1 MELINN
7 IDNLLGDDLKI
18 EISKDSKISIA
29 ASYFSIYAFEE
40 LRKELN
46 DIEELNFIF
55 TSPTFIKEGIK
66 KEKKEFHIPIGKK
79 EKNIYGNSFE
89 VKLKN
94 ELSQKAIAKECSE
107 WIKKKVKFKS
117 NITHGMINIVNESKN
132 ISYMPINSFTT
143 VDLGYEKGNNL
154 SNIITKFTDYNHS
167 KQFLNLF
174 DSIWN
179 DKDKVEDVTQ
189 TIIDY
194 ISTVYKENSPEFIYF
209 VTLYNIFN
217 NFLDDISEEL
227 LPNEGVGFKETEIW
241 KRMYD
246 FQRDAVVGA
255 INKLNKYNG
264 CIIADSVG
272 LGKTFTA
279 LGIIKYYELRNKNVL
294 VLCPKKLGDNW
305 KTYRENLSN
314 NILLKDRLR
323 YDVLYH
329 TDISRES
336 G

>member
-1 MELINN
+1 
-7 IDNLLGDDLKI
+7 
-18 EISKDSKISIA
+18 
-29 ASYFSIYAFEE
+29 
-40 LRKELN
+40 
-46 DIEELNFIF
+46 

-117 NITHGMINIVNESKN
+117 NITDGSLHGMINIVNESKN

-246 FQRDAVVGA
+246 FQRDAVVG
-255 INKLNKYNG
+255 
-264 CIIADSVG
+264 
-272 LGKTFTA
+272 
-279 LGIIKYYELRNKNVL
+279 
-294 VLCPKKLGDNW
+294 
-305 KTYRENLSN
+305 
-314 NILLKDRLR
+314 
-323 YDVLYH
+323 
-329 TDISRES
+329 
-336 G
+336 

>member
-117 NITHGMINIVNESKN
+117 NITDGSLHE
-132 ISYMPINSFTT
+132 
-143 VDLGYEKGNNL
+143 
-154 SNIITKFTDYNHS
+154 
-167 KQFLNLF
+167 
-174 DSIWN
+174 
-179 DKDKVEDVTQ
+179 
-189 TIIDY
+189 
-194 ISTVYKENSPEFIYF
+194 
-209 VTLYNIFN
+209 
-217 NFLDDISEEL
+217 
-227 LPNEGVGFKETEIW
+227 
-241 KRMYD
+241 
-246 FQRDAVVGA
+246 
-255 INKLNKYNG
+255 
-264 CIIADSVG
+264 
-272 LGKTFTA
+272 
-279 LGIIKYYELRNKNVL
+279 
-294 VLCPKKLGDNW
+294 
-305 KTYRENLSN
+305 
-314 NILLKDRLR
+314 
-323 YDVLYH
+323 
-329 TDISRES
+329 
-336 G
+336 